1 MLKGK
6 NFEITK
12 KNILSHELIGLKAG
26 VAQSSD
32 ENKKKVSGMVVDETK
47 NIIFIEAGNVVKQVP
62 KKEAVF
68 EFLLGDEKV
77 LVDGKKILFR
87 PEDRVK
93 VFWRHN

>member
-12 KNILSHELIGLKAG
+12 KNIFAHELIGLKAS
-26 VAQSSD
+26 VASSPD
-32 ENKKKVSGMVVDETK
+32 ESKKKVNGMVVDETK

-68 EFLLGDEKV
+68 EFLLGDEPV
-77 LVDGKKILFR
+77 LVDGKKIMFR